1 MCVVATVK
9 ITKIVEQKFAEKYKL
24 QAQFLI
30 VENQYKSAENSY
42 QKMINYDDSA
52 TLCFCMCVVVVVK
65 YPKIV
70 KCPCHLR

>member
-1 MCVVATVK
+1 LNSSAALAYLQSAK
-9 ITKIVEQKFAEKYKL
+9 INQEEQKFAEKYKL

-52 TLCFCMCVVVVVK
+52 
-65 YPKIV
+65 
-70 KCPCHLR
+70 